1 MGIGFLGGSSPVTYT
16 SKFAYVVNF
25 SDDDVSG
32 YAVNATTGALTPI
45 PGSPF
50 AADLA
55 PVSIAADPRSKFA
68 YVANCGSFCA
78 GGGENYGVISGYTIN
93 ATTGALKIIWE
104 LRFPPGPGDYPESM
118 TVDPAGKFAYVSSG
132 SLWGYKINAS
142 TLALTAVPGSPFG
155 SGGSPTV
162 DPTGRFVY
170 GGDTNGMWGYTV
182 SATTGALASIS
193 GSPFGPGTNPQGVV
207 VDPTG
212 KFAYAKNYG
221 DGTVL
226 GYTINAT
233 SGALTPIPGSPFA
246 AGKGTGS
253 LAVDPTGRFAYATNY
268 FDGTVSG
275 YTINATSG
283 ALTPVPGSPFAVVLD
298 LTSVAVDPTGKFAY
312 VGNCGDFCDA
322 GPAGVWGYTINAT
335 SGALTP
341 IPGSPF
347 AAGSYPI
354 SIAVTG
360 QIH

>member
-1 MGIGFLGGSSPVTYT
+1 VTYT
-16 SKFAYVVNF
+16 PKFAYVVNF
-25 SDDDVSG
+25 SDGNVSG
-32 YAVNATTGALTPI
+32 YAINATTGALTPI

-50 AADLA
+50 GADLA

-68 YVANCGSFCA
+68 YVAACGSFCA
-78 GGGENYGVISGYTIN
+78 GGGENYGGILGYTIN
-93 ATTGALKIIWE
+93 ATTGALKSING
-104 LRFPPGPGDYPESM
+104 LGFPPGDPRDYPEGV
-118 TVDPAGKFAYVSSG
+118 TVDPAGKFAYVSPG
-132 SLWGYKINAS
+132 LWGYKINAS

-155 SGGSPTV
+155 VGVGSPTV

-170 GGDTNGMWGYTV
+170 GENQNGIVGYTV
-182 SATTGALASIS
+182 SATTGALAPIS
-193 GSPFGPGTNPQGVV
+193 GSPFGSGTNPQGGV

-212 KFAYAKNYG
+212 KFAYVSNYG
-221 DGTVL
+221 RNEVS
-226 GYTINAT
+226 GYTINANT
-233 SGALTPIPGSPFA
+233 GALTPIPGSPFA

-253 LAVDPTGRFAYATNY
+253 LAVDPTGRFAYATNAG
-268 FDGTVSG
+268 DGTVSG

-283 ALTPVPGSPFAVVLD
+283 ALTPVPGSPFAVVPY

-312 VGNCGDFCDA
+312 VGNCGDFCSA
-322 GPAGVWGYTINAT
+322 GSAGVWGYTINAT